1 MKTAARLL
9 LLVAVLLATATASAR
24 VRNVTDPDAPR
35 SLPAEGPVA
44 VQWTDPAQFTD
55 LKFSGNRWEAARGD
69 WVAQLAEHVR
79 DAAAKRLPEGDRL
92 EVTITDIGRA
102 GRYEPWHGMRMQD
115 VRIMR
120 DVYPPSM
127 KLEFRQYGADGRLVA
142 EGAREL
148 RDMGYLMGAGTLS
161 GSNDSLRFEKRM
173 IDDWARTEFRNPAV
187 AGR

>member
-1 MKTAARLL
+1 MARTKRFLSFVAL
-9 LLVAVLLATATASAR
+9 LLVVATASAK

-55 LKFSGNRWEAARGD
+55 LKFSGNRWEAARGN

-102 GRYEPWHGMRMQD
+102 GRYEPWHGVRMQD

-120 DVYPPSM
+120 DIYPPSM
-127 KLEFRQYGADGRLVA
+127 KLEFRQYGADGRVVA
-142 EGAREL
+142 EGTREL
-148 RDMGYLMGAGTLS
+148 RDMGYLMSAASLAGTH
-161 GSNDSLRFEKRM
+161 DTLRFEKRM
-173 IDDWARTEFRNPAV
+173 IDDWARTEFRTPAV